1 MYWLDEVKTKLKK
14 GNKILFGKDSTLL
27 FELNNLLEL
36 QSHKTVV
43 LWALHLATETIKEL
57 STKYPHYT
65 QPKEALAYAKLW
77 ASGQIKMRE
86 AQRKILDCHAM
97 AKLLTDKADVALCHA
112 VGQACAVVHT
122 AKHALGLSMYQL
134 TAIVYR
140 YGIDNCVDLIG
151 KRNNKYI
158 QLLSHYADS
167 KIDNNYKW
175 ADFFAE

>member
-27 FELNNLLEL
+27 FELNNLLVQ

-43 LWALHLATETIKEL
+43 LWALHLATESVKEL

-65 QPKEALAYAKLW
+65 QPQEALAYAKLW

-122 AKHALGLSMYQL
+122 AGHALGFPMYEL
-134 TAIVYR
+134 TSIAYK
-140 YGIDNCVDLIG
+140 YGIDDCVDLVE
-151 KRNNKYI
+151 KRNNEYTE
-158 QLLSHYADS
+158 LLGYYADS